1 MEHEFSYLG
10 GDMGRLAGRC
20 GIPYESERVYV
31 QVECT
36 VGPMGDVRPYYIDWA
51 PGRRY
56 EVTSCSEAAEW
67 GRWEAGNVVR
77 RWHVEIGRG
86 AWRELWWERGRFFVR
101 RRDVNGEGRPMG
113 APVR

>member
-1 MEHEFSYLG
+1 
-10 GDMGRLAGRC
+10 MGRLVGRC
-20 GIPYESERVYV
+20 GIPYDGERVYV

-36 VGPMGDVRPYYIDWA
+36 VGPMGDVRPYFIDWA

-56 EVTSCSEAAEW
+56 EVTSCSEATEW

-77 RWHVEIGRG
+77 RWHIEIGRG
-86 AWRELWWERGRFFVR
+86 VWRELWWERGRFFVR
-101 RRDVNGEGRPMG
+101 RRDVNGEGRPAG